1 MKLIDIVNGV
11 NALRKLG
18 MQDLPLRVSYQI
30 NKTVGKLREDYE
42 FFTREEQRLL
52 DTFRPIRIEGTT
64 VMFETPE
71 IAEEYRKAHREIELM
86 DADTEIRPIEIDIR
100 QRIDISARDLSILE
114 ETGMIRIIG
123 DEDPEEDDAEEV
135 ENE

>member
-123 DEDPEEDDAEEV
+123 DEDPEEDDAEEE

>member
-71 IAEEYRKAHREIELM
+71 IAEEYRQAHREIELM

>member
-30 NKTVGKLREDYE
+30 NKTAGKLREDYE

-123 DEDPEEDDAEEV
+123 DEDQEEDDAEEE